1 MKKLGSMIA
10 IGAAVLMCLGC
21 GNGQNDQVL
30 TIGVF
35 GDSSNF
41 EKQLRPFTEAHP
53 EISVEIQEYELQPYG
68 EDSFS
73 QLKMEIS
80 SGKGPDVI
88 QFGSEYSA
96 CIAAGDLTENLYE
109 YMEADEKFE
118 QDDYFTN
125 ILETFAI
132 DGKLAAV
139 PDSFIISTAV
149 GKAEYYEGTEAWD
162 FTAISAVY
170 DKYREEKL
178 LYPGESKLDVFGFLC
193 SGTISQYLDWQNQVC
208 RFDSEEFKELLAFA
222 DQFPQQMVFDE
233 NMKLRQ
239 MYADGEALLY
249 RCSISNVWTV
259 GLVREL
265 FGGQRLDW
273 LGYPVTGNVAESGA
287 IMLGINVNSRQKDR
301 AWELI
306 KYFLSEE
313 YQTAYAGNLPLHKQ
327 ALAQKLEEASR
338 VTYSQEN
345 VPVTKEL
352 WFEGEEP
359 VQITAITEEDREVL
373 LGLIASVKVSANVD
387 YSLYNIV
394 LEEVQGYF
402 AGDRELEEVVKIIQ
416 GRVKIAMAEL
426 L

>member
-1 MKKLGSMIA
+1 
-10 IGAAVLMCLGC
+10 
-21 GNGQNDQVL
+21 
-30 TIGVF
+30 
-35 GDSSNF
+35 
-41 EKQLRPFTEAHP
+41 
-53 EISVEIQEYELQPYG
+53 
-68 EDSFS
+68 
-73 QLKMEIS
+73 
-80 SGKGPDVI
+80 
-88 QFGSEYSA
+88 
-96 CIAAGDLTENLYE
+96 
-109 YMEADEKFE
+109 MEADEKFE

-125 ILETFAI
+125 ILEAFAI

-162 FTAISAVY
+162 FSAISAVY

-208 RFDSEEFKELLAFA
+208 RFDSEEFKKLLAFA

-265 FGGQRLDW
+265 FGGQRLAW

-306 KYFLSEE
+306 KYFLSED
-313 YQTAYAGNLPLHKQ
+313 YQTAYAGNQPLHKQ
-327 ALAQKLEEASR
+327 ALAQKLEEASQ

-345 VPVTKEL
+345 VPVTMEL

-373 LGLIASVKVSANVD
+373 LGLIASVKASANVD